1 MGRIELMAKGPF
13 SCYTRAIMKTIKAIF
28 SDRGLRN
35 RILFVVF
42 ILVITR
48 VLATIPIPE
57 IDASALSGL
66 LSQNG
71 FLGLL
76 NILSGGGIASFSIVM
91 LGVGPYITA
100 SIIMQLSTVL
110 SPRLKE
116 MYQEEGDAGRRRFVQ
131 YGRLLALPL
140 AIVQGY
146 ALLTLLARQN
156 VIPQMDPMT
165 MSINLAIIT
174 AGTMLM
180 MWLGEQINERGI
192 GNGVSLIIF
201 AGIVAAL
208 PQSLSQYFLTFT
220 VADIPT
226 LVGLVVLVLAVTSG
240 IVFVTE
246 AERPVPITYA
256 RQAKMGASNGLGAAT
271 YLPLR
276 LNQAGVVPIIF
287 AISILIFPQLIAQLF
302 ATSGNAGLQS
312 AARTIGE
319 ILANQWIYGGVY
331 FVLVVAFT
339 YFYTAVTFDPEKT
352 AENLQKNGA
361 FIPGYRPGTATAEH
375 IGYIL
380 ARVTFFGAF
389 FLGVVAVLPVI
400 VQAITGLTAIQVG
413 GTSLLIAVSVILDV
427 IKKID
432 AQLSMREY

>member
-1 MGRIELMAKGPF
+1 
-13 SCYTRAIMKTIKAIF
+13 MKTIQAIL

-35 RILFVVF
+35 RILFVFF
-42 ILVITR
+42 ILAITR
-48 VLATIPIPE
+48 FLATIPIPG
-57 IDASALSGL
+57 IDKAALTGL

-71 FLGLL
+71 FLGFL

-100 SIIMQLSTVL
+100 SIIMQLTTVL

-116 MYQEEGDAGRRRFVQ
+116 MYQEEGDRGRRRFVQ
-131 YGRLLALPL
+131 YGRIISLPL
-140 AIVQGY
+140 AVVQGY
-146 ALLTLLARQN
+146 ALLTLLARQH
-156 VIPQMDPMT
+156 VIPTLTFTQMT
-165 MSINLAIIT
+165 SNLIIIT

-180 MWLGEQINERGI
+180 MWLGEQINEKGI

-208 PQSLSQYFLTFT
+208 PHKLGQYFLTFD
-220 VADIPT
+220 VSQIPT
-226 LVGLVVLVLAVTSG
+226 LVGLIVLALVVISG

-246 AERPVPITYA
+246 AERPVPVTYA
-256 RQAKMGASNGLGAAT
+256 RQARIGQANGLGAST

-302 ATSGNAGLQS
+302 ATSSNASLHS
-312 AARTIGE
+312 FARTVSQ
-319 ILANQWIYGGVY
+319 LVANQWVYGSVY

-361 FIPGYRPGTATAEH
+361 FIPGYRPGLATAEY
-375 IGYIL
+375 IGYVL
-380 ARVTFFGAF
+380 ARITLFGAL
-389 FLGVVAVLPVI
+389 FLGLVAVLPVI
-400 VQAITGLTAIQVG
+400 VQAATGLTAVQVG

-427 IKKID
+427 IKKVD
-432 AQLSMREY
+432 AQLSMKEY

>member
-1 MGRIELMAKGPF
+1 
-13 SCYTRAIMKTIKAIF
+13 MKTIKAIF

-48 VLATIPIPE
+48 ILSIVPIPQV
-57 IDASALSGL
+57 DPSALSGIL
-66 LSQNG
+66 TQNS

-91 LGVGPYITA
+91 LGVGPYITG

-131 YGRLLALPL
+131 YGRILALPL
-140 AIVQGY
+140 AILQGF
-146 ALLTLLARQN
+146 ALLTLLVRQN
-156 VIPQMDPMT
+156 AIPNMT
-165 MSINLAIIT
+165 PVEMGTNIIIVT

-180 MWLGEQINERGI
+180 MWLGEQINEKGI

-201 AGIVAAL
+201 AGIVAAI
-208 PQSLSQYFLTFT
+208 PQQLGQYFLTFD
-220 VADIPT
+220 ASQIPT
-226 LVGLVVLVLAVTSG
+226 LAGILILVLAVVSG

-246 AERPVPITYA
+246 AERPVPVTYA
-256 RQAKMGASNGLGAAT
+256 RQTRMGQSNGLGAAT

-302 ATSGNAGLQS
+302 ATSGSAGLQS
-312 AARTIGE
+312 FARTINE
-319 ILANQWIYGGVY
+319 LISNQWVYGGAY
-331 FVLVVAFT
+331 FFLVVAFT
-339 YFYTAVTFDPEKT
+339 YFYTAVTFDPERT

-380 ARVTFFGAF
+380 SRVTFFGAF
-389 FLGVVAVLPVI
+389 FLGIVAVLPVV
-400 VQAITGLTAIQVG
+400 VQAVTGLTAIQVG

>member
-1 MGRIELMAKGPF
+1 
-13 SCYTRAIMKTIKAIF
+13 MKTIKAIF

-35 RILFVVF
+35 RIFFVVF
-42 ILVITR
+42 ILAITR
-48 VLATIPIPE
+48 FLAVIPIPE
-57 IDASALSGL
+57 INADALAGL
-66 LSQNG
+66 LKSNS
-71 FLGLL
+71 FFGLL

-131 YGRLLALPL
+131 YGRLISLPL
-140 AIVQGY
+140 AIMQGF
-146 ALLTLLARQN
+146 ALLTLLVRKDVLPA
-156 VIPQMDPMT
+156 MT
-165 MSINLAIIT
+165 HVEMGANIIIIT

-201 AGIVAAL
+201 AGIVAAIPVKL
-208 PQSLSQYFLTFT
+208 GQYFQTF
-220 VADIPT
+220 DPSQIPT
-226 LVGLVVLVLAVTSG
+226 LAGLIVLVLAVVSG

-246 AERPVPITYA
+246 AERPVPVTYA
-256 RQAKMGASNGLGAAT
+256 RQTRMGQSNGLSAST

-302 ATSGNAGLQS
+302 ATSSSSSLQS
-312 AARTIGE
+312 LARTIGE
-319 ILANQWIYGGVY
+319 LVANQWIYGGVY
-331 FVLVVAFT
+331 FFLVVSFT
-339 YFYTAVTFDPEKT
+339 YFYTAVTFDPERT

-361 FIPGYRPGTATAEH
+361 FIPGFRPGAATAEH

-380 ARVTFFGAF
+380 ARITFFGAV
-389 FLGVVAVLPVI
+389 FLGIVAVLPVV
-400 VQAITGLTAIQVG
+400 VQAITGLTAVQVG

>member
-1 MGRIELMAKGPF
+1 
-13 SCYTRAIMKTIKAIF
+13 MKTIKAIF
-28 SDRGLRN
+28 SDSGLRN
-35 RILFVVF
+35 RIFFVVF

-48 VLATIPIPE
+48 VLASIPIPE
-57 IDASALSGL
+57 IDASALAGL
-66 LSQNG
+66 FDQKGSSL
-71 FLGLL
+71 LGLL

-91 LGVGPYITA
+91 LGVGPYITG

-131 YGRLLALPL
+131 YGRILALPL
-140 AIVQGY
+140 AVVQGF
-146 ALLTLLARQN
+146 ALLTLLVRQN
-156 VIPQMDPMT
+156 VIPPMDHTT
-165 MSINLAIIT
+165 MAINLAIVT

-201 AGIVAAL
+201 AGIVAAI
-208 PQSLSQYFLTFT
+208 PKHLSQYFITFSA
-220 VADIPT
+220 ADIPT
-226 LVGLVVLVLAVTSG
+226 LVGLILLVLVVIAG

-256 RQAKMGASNGLGAAT
+256 RQNKLGSANGLGAAT

-287 AISILIFPQLIAQLF
+287 AISILIFPQLISQLF
-302 ATSGNAGLQS
+302 ATSGSASLQS
-312 AARTIGE
+312 IARTISST
-319 ILANQWIYGGVY
+319 LSNQWIYGGIY
-331 FVLVVAFT
+331 FFLVVSFT

-361 FIPGYRPGTATAEH
+361 FIPGYRPGLATAEH

-380 ARVTFFGAF
+380 GRVTFFGAV

-400 VQAITGLTAIQVG
+400 VQAVTGLTAVQVG

-427 IKKID
+427 IKKVD

>member
-1 MGRIELMAKGPF
+1 
-13 SCYTRAIMKTIKAIF
+13 MKTIKAIF

-35 RILFVVF
+35 RIFFVVG
-42 ILVITR
+42 ILLLTR
-48 VLATIPIPE
+48 VLSAIPIPQ
-57 IDASALSGL
+57 IDSSALGGL

-116 MYQEEGDAGRRRFVQ
+116 MYQEEGDVGRRRFVQ
-131 YGRLLALPL
+131 YGRLLSLPL
-140 AIVQGY
+140 AVIQGF
-146 ALLTLLARQN
+146 ALLTLLVRQN
-156 VIPQMDPMT
+156 AIPQMTQVEMIT
-165 MSINLAIIT
+165 NIIIVT
-174 AGTMLM
+174 GGTMLM
-180 MWLGEQINERGI
+180 MWLGEQINEKGI

-201 AGIVAAL
+201 AGIVAAI
-208 PQSLSQYFLTFT
+208 PQKLGQYFLTFD
-220 VADIPT
+220 ASQIPT
-226 LVGLVVLVLAVTSG
+226 LAGILVLVLAVISG

-256 RQAKMGASNGLGAAT
+256 RQTRMGQSNGLGAAT

-287 AISILIFPQLIAQLF
+287 AISILIFPQLLAQLF
-302 ATSGNAGLQS
+302 ATSGSAALQS
-312 AARTIGE
+312 IARTVSE
-319 ILANQWIYGGVY
+319 LVANQWVYGGVY
-331 FVLVVAFT
+331 FFLVVVFT
-339 YFYTAVTFDPEKT
+339 YFYTAVTFDPERT
-352 AENLQKNGA
+352 ADNLQKNGA
-361 FIPGYRPGTATAEH
+361 FIPGYRPGQATALH

-380 ARVTFFGAF
+380 SRVTFFGAV
-389 FLGVVAVLPVI
+389 FLGLVAVLPVA
-400 VQAITGLTAIQVG
+400 VQAITGLTAVQVG

>member
-1 MGRIELMAKGPF
+1 
-13 SCYTRAIMKTIKAIF
+13 MKTLKAIF
-28 SDRGLRN
+28 TDRGLRK
-35 RILFVVF
+35 RILFVIF

-48 VLATIPIPE
+48 FLAIIPIPE
-57 IDASALSGL
+57 IDGAALANL
-66 LSQNG
+66 LKDSSS

-76 NILSGGGIASFSIVM
+76 NIITGGGIASFSIVM

-116 MYQEEGDAGRRRFVQ
+116 MYQEEGDLGRRRFVQ
-131 YGRLLALPL
+131 YGRMLSLPL
-140 AIVQGY
+140 ALMQGF
-146 ALLTLLARQN
+146 ALITLLTRKN
-156 VIPQMDPMT
+156 VLPAMT
-165 MSINLAIIT
+165 PVDMTTNLIIIT

-208 PQSLSQYFLTFT
+208 PQSLAQYFVTFD
-220 VADIPT
+220 VSQIPT
-226 LVGLVVLVLAVTSG
+226 LVGILVLVLVVIAG

-246 AERPVPITYA
+246 AERPVPVTYA
-256 RQAKMGASNGLGAAT
+256 RQSRPGSSTGLGAST

-287 AISILIFPQLIAQLF
+287 AISILIFPQLIAQLLS
-302 ATSGNAGLQS
+302 TSSNGTLVS
-312 AARTIGE
+312 LSRTISE
-319 ILANQWIYGGVY
+319 LVANQWVYGGVY
-331 FVLVVAFT
+331 FFLVVSFT
-339 YFYTAVTFDPEKT
+339 YFYTAVTFDPERT
-352 AENLQKNGA
+352 AENLQKSGA
-361 FIPGYRPGTATAEH
+361 FIPGFRPGTATAEH

-380 ARVTFFGAF
+380 ARITFFGAV
-389 FLGVVAVLPVI
+389 FLGIIAVLPVV
-400 VQAITGLTAIQVG
+400 VQALTGLTALQVG

>member
-1 MGRIELMAKGPF
+1 MG
-13 SCYTRAIMKTIKAIF
+13 
-28 SDRGLRN
+28 
-35 RILFVVF
+35 V
-42 ILVITR
+42 
-48 VLATIPIPE
+48 
-57 IDASALSGL
+57 
-66 LSQNG
+66 
-71 FLGLL
+71 
-76 NILSGGGIASFSIVM
+76 
-91 LGVGPYITA
+91 
-100 SIIMQLSTVL
+100 
-110 SPRLKE
+110 
-116 MYQEEGDAGRRRFVQ
+116 
-131 YGRLLALPL
+131 
-140 AIVQGY
+140 
-146 ALLTLLARQN
+146 
-156 VIPQMDPMT
+156 
-165 MSINLAIIT
+165 
-174 AGTMLM
+174 
-180 MWLGEQINERGI
+180 
-192 GNGVSLIIF
+192 
-201 AGIVAAL
+201 
-208 PQSLSQYFLTFT
+208 
-220 VADIPT
+220 
-226 LVGLVVLVLAVTSG
+226 
-240 IVFVTE
+240 
-246 AERPVPITYA
+246 
-256 RQAKMGASNGLGAAT
+256 SNGLGAAT

-302 ATSGNAGLQS
+302 ATSGNVGLQS

-319 ILANQWIYGGVY
+319 LLANQWIYGGVY

-427 IKKID
+427 IKKVD

>member
-1 MGRIELMAKGPF
+1 
-13 SCYTRAIMKTIKAIF
+13 MKTIKAIF

-35 RILFVVF
+35 RIFFVIG
-42 ILVITR
+42 ILILTR
-48 VLATIPIPE
+48 VLAVIPIPG
-57 IDASALSGL
+57 IDSSNLA
-66 LSQNG
+66 Q
-71 FLGLL
+71 FLANNSFFGLL
-76 NILSGGGIASFSIVM
+76 NILSGGGIATFSIVM

-131 YGRLLALPL
+131 YGRLISLPL
-140 AIVQGY
+140 AVLQGF

-156 VIPQMDPMT
+156 VIPHLDTQGMIT
-165 MSINLAIIT
+165 NIIIVT

-201 AGIVAAL
+201 AGIVAAI
-208 PQSLSQYFLTFT
+208 PQSLGQFFLTFD
-220 VADIPT
+220 VSQIPM
-226 LVGLVVLVLAVTSG
+226 LVGLLVLTLLVIAG

-246 AERPVPITYA
+246 AERPVPVTYA
-256 RQAKMGASNGLGAAT
+256 RQSRIGGGTPLGAST

-287 AISILIFPQLIAQLF
+287 AISILLFPQLIGQLL
-302 ATSGNAGLQS
+302 ATSSQVALQS
-312 AARTIGE
+312 VARSINTM
-319 ILANQWIYGGVY
+319 LANQWIYGSVY
-331 FVLVVAFT
+331 FLLVVSFT
-339 YFYTAVTFDPEKT
+339 YFYTAVMFDPEKT

-361 FIPGYRPGTATAEH
+361 FIPGFRPGLQTAEY
-375 IGYIL
+375 IGYVLGRI
-380 ARVTFFGAF
+380 TFFGAV
-389 FLGVVAVLPVI
+389 FLGLVAVLPVI
-400 VQAITGLTAIQVG
+400 VQALTGLTAIQVG
-413 GTSLLIAVSVILDV
+413 GTSLLIAISVVLDV